1 MNFFEGELRKLLG
14 DSDVISDP
22 SFAGRACLGTLGK
35 DLRVRLEFVTT
46 GMADHYNALKIKVLN
61 RTEGE
66 VDTLLL
72 RFQDVWEKKPV
83 PGNPNFRGGVS
94 PHIWICDGKPE
105 WYAWRPAPADRELL
119 LQQVRQY
126 LEPFRERMPERGHDG
141 PKLVYICAPL
151 RGDVANNIEFAR
163 QKAQEVF
170 QSGDIPVC
178 PPHYASLQRRSGLLC
193 SGRGGTGDGP
203 SPAGVL
209 PSDQRLWFHDHR
221 GDAGRNSPCSGPRH
235 SGHLWAGTASACPAP
250 QTDRS
255 KRRS

>member
-46 GMADHYNALKIKVLN
+46 GVMDHYDTMKLTVLN
-61 RTEGE
+61 RSGGP

-126 LEPFRERMPERGHDG
+126 LEPFRERMPER
-141 PKLVYICAPL
+141 
-151 RGDVANNIEFAR
+151 
-163 QKAQEVF
+163 
-170 QSGDIPVC
+170 
-178 PPHYASLQRRSGLLC
+178 RSGLLC

-209 PSDQRLWFHDHR
+209 PSDQRLWFHDYR

-235 SGHLWAGTASACPAP
+235 SDRLWAGTASACPAP